1 MKTKALCWLRR
12 DLRLHDHA
20 ALHAALETHDEVY
33 IAFIFDNDI
42 LDPLKKRA
50 PGDTRVQFI
59 AESLVEI
66 QSTLRTHNS
75 GIHIR
80 YGNPVIEIPSLVSA
94 LGIDAV
100 YFNRDYT
107 TYPVNRDR
115 SVQEKLETMG
125 CSVHSFKDHVMFE
138 PHEILKKDGT
148 PYHVFTPYSHAW
160 RLALETTEAEPYPI
174 TLRNLGPAKDSPANS
189 LATLLAFAGFSDCSS
204 IGPNTTL
211 ENQKLYLRGGTL
223 AGQKQLADFKSLISN
238 YEVARDFPHLDQ
250 TSKLS
255 VYIRHGCISI
265 RDMLK
270 LALAGT
276 TIGHEKWL
284 TELIWRE
291 FYQMIFWHY
300 PEVHT
305 EAFQTKFKG
314 LKFPTDE
321 ELLAKWKAGQTGF
334 PLVDAAMRCLNQT
347 GWMHNRLRMVVAS
360 FFSKIML
367 LDWKRGERYF
377 SWKLLDYELASNNGG
392 WQWSAGIGC
401 DAAPYFR
408 IFNPTLQSQ
417 KYDPHGTFIKTY
429 CPELKNLSAKQ
440 VHNPSEA
447 KDLPMGFRL
456 GIDYPRPIVD
466 YKSQRQKALDL
477 YRNYSPTDQSVL
489 DAS

>member
-20 ALHAALETHDEVY
+20 ALHAALQNHDEVY
-33 IAFIFDNDI
+33 FAFVFDNDI

-66 QSTLRTHNS
+66 QAMLSKHNS
-75 GIHIR
+75 GLQIR
-80 YGNPVIEIPSLVSA
+80 YGNPIIEIPDIVKT

-115 SVQEKLETMG
+115 SVQEKLEDIG
-125 CSVHSFKDHVMFE
+125 CAVHSFKDHVMFE

-160 RLALETTEAEPYPI
+160 RLALETTPAARYPI
-174 TLRNLGPAKDSPANS
+174 TLRNLGPATNSPAGS
-189 LATLLAFAGFSDCSS
+189 LERLLAFAGFTDCAATQEAPTDSH
-204 IGPNTTL
+204 
-211 ENQKLYLRGGTL
+211 QKLYTRGGSS
-223 AGQKQLADFKSLISN
+223 AGLQQLKTFSTSIEN
-238 YEVARDFPHLDQ
+238 YETARDFPAIDQ
-250 TSKLS
+250 TSRLS

-265 RDMLK
+265 RDMFT
-270 LALAGT
+270 LALSDT

-291 FYQMIFWHY
+291 FYQMIFFHY

-305 EAFQTKFKG
+305 EAFQPKFKG

-321 ELLAKWKAGQTGF
+321 VLLAKWKAGQTGF
-334 PLVDAAMRCLNQT
+334 PLIDAAMRCLNQT

-392 WQWSAGIGC
+392 WQWAAGIGC

-440 VHNPSEA
+440 IHNPSEA
-447 KDLPMGFRL
+447 KDLPMGFQL
-456 GIDYPRPIVD
+456 GVDYPRPIVD
-466 YKSQRQKALDL
+466 YKSQRQKALGL
-477 YRNYSPTDQSVL
+477 YRDHVSSDLSL
-489 DAS
+489 